1 MLRILIKISAFF
13 TIINEKSLTLQ
24 AVINIL
30 SRAMNGM
37 NENKSEKL
45 ADKAAGGDPAAEEVL
60 VTEYAKLVRA
70 CARPYF
76 LAGGDGE
83 DLFQEGM
90 LGLLS
95 AVRTFDPCKGVKFS
109 TYAESCVRRRIYSA
123 IRSASGYK
131 HSPLNSYISLESQ
144 QLDESSTPNAYFLR
158 DPEDFVIARES
169 AGEVERLLYGALSRF
184 ESGVL
189 QLYLEGLPY
198 KEMAAHLGKS
208 SKSIDNAVQR
218 IRKKLAQI
226 LPASG

>member
-1 MLRILIKISAFF
+1 MTCMDDR
-13 TIINEKSLTLQ
+13 TSLDLAMK
-24 AVINIL
+24 AVL
-30 SRAMNGM
+30 
-37 NENKSEKL
+37 
-45 ADKAAGGDPAAEEVL
+45 GDTAAEEAL
-60 VTEYAKLVRA
+60 VSEYSRLVRA

-95 AVRTFDPCKGVKFS
+95 AVRTFDPAKGVKFS
-109 TYAESCVRRRIYSA
+109 TYAEFCVRRRIYSA

-131 HSPLNSYISLESQ
+131 HTPLNSYISLESQ
-144 QLDESSTPNAYFLR
+144 QLDESSTQNAYFLR

-189 QLYLEGLPY
+189 QLYLEGMSY
-198 KEMAAHLGKS
+198 KEMAVRLCKS
-208 SKSIDNAVQR
+208 SKSVDNAVQR
-218 IRKKLAQI
+218 IRRKLAQI
-226 LPASG
+226 LQASD